1 MNEIKFKMSSSPARP
16 SSRLRNEVSM
26 GNGQYKKILELMLD
40 LEKKVDNKF
49 IEQKQQTSQAIMTAY
64 NVDEFRKEME
74 IMLDDSLNNMELKF
88 QSNYD
93 NRLNQVE
100 EELDKQIKIAVELQK
115 VTEYYDVRFQEN
127 E

>member
-1 MNEIKFKMSSSPARP
+1 
-16 SSRLRNEVSM
+16 
-26 GNGQYKKILELMLD
+26 MLD

-115 VTEYYDVRFQEN
+115 VTEYYDVRFQYN